1 VLRLT
6 LATFVVLALPAAASA
21 QTALSEADQQ
31 RVVCVSKRDAAGKKI
46 DGEICQTGRD
56 WQRWIARAP
65 IPAKYRTASR
75 QSTSRIAAG
84 HLAYPHYFKA
94 SPY

>member
-6 LATFVVLALPAAASA
+6 LATFVAVAVPAAANA
-21 QTALSEADQQ
+21 QTTLSEADQQ
-31 RVVCVSKRDAAGKKI
+31 RVVCVPKRDASGKKI

-56 WQRWIARAP
+56 WQRWIAKAP
-65 IPAKYRTASR
+65 IPAKYRMASR

-94 SPY
+94 GPY

>member
-1 VLRLT
+1 MLRLT
-6 LATFVVLALPAAASA
+6 LATFVAVALPAVANA
-21 QTALSEADQQ
+21 QSALSEADQQ
-31 RVVCVSKRDAAGKKI
+31 RVVCIPKRDAAGKKI
-46 DGEICQTGRD
+46 EGEICQTGRD
-56 WQRWIARAP
+56 WQRWIAKAP
-65 IPAKYRTASR
+65 IPAKYRTTSQ